1 MDLEVTKIE
10 LIFYRDQ
17 PTSQLNSQV
26 SQDPLH
32 GIGGPMTRARSK
44 KMKAALNGLIHEMQE
59 KEVVLEDQP
68 HLITYLKV
76 QDDGVGLVIK
86 ECSEL

>member
-1 MDLEVTKIE
+1 MDLEVTRIE

-32 GIGGPMTRARSK
+32 GIGGPMTRT
-44 KMKAALNGLIHEMQE
+44 NDLIFSN
-59 KEVVLEDQP
+59 L
-68 HLITYLKV
+68 
-76 QDDGVGLVIK
+76 
-86 ECSEL
+86 

>member
-1 MDLEVTKIE
+1 
-10 LIFYRDQ
+10 
-17 PTSQLNSQV
+17 
-26 SQDPLH
+26 
-32 GIGGPMTRARSK
+32 MTRARSK

-76 QDDGVGLVIK
+76 QDDGVGLAIK